1 MDIYNYFPY
10 IIYYDTE
17 SDYIQDVVFFYDA
30 YYNNTPLEIGNDV
43 SYDIDFGDVAVK
55 SGKKLI
61 IEKGTGGVVFKDGFK
76 CEKGAKLEVK

>member
-1 MDIYNYFPY
+1 M
-10 IIYYDTE
+10 TL
-17 SDYIQDVVFFYDA
+17 SR
-30 YYNNTPLEIGNDV
+30 TT
-43 SYDIDFGDVAVK
+43 SKTDFGDVAVK

>member
-30 YYNNTPLEIGNDV
+30 YYNNT
-43 SYDIDFGDVAVK
+43 DFGDVAVK